1 MMDLETARRER
12 LKLLHWLEQLSAA
25 LFAGE
30 KEAEQTAR
38 IVLARIAV
46 KGSVE
51 ILAQVFRGIVLSR
64 DEEQKGW
71 DRLLE

>member
-1 MMDLETARRER
+1 MDLETARRKR

-30 KEAEQTAR
+30 EEAERDAR

-64 DEEQKGW
+64 DEEGPAW
-71 DRLLE
+71 DDLLK

>member
-1 MMDLETARRER
+1 MDLETARRER

-30 KEAEQTAR
+30 KEAEQNAR

-64 DEEQKGW
+64 DEEQPGW
-71 DRLLE
+71 EELLK